1 MGHDLFLHL
10 SVRNVCREGASLQ
23 SCKSVRFVLYV
34 WMQMV
39 ECACLCVRVVNATE
53 LRQWQEMLW
62 LLIMAGKTWFLTASH
77 FQPLSCWFCHLY
89 WYSQSGILKV
99 SICASVCLTGK
110 VGEGRGVGFI
120 KTMFSCKENNLLILH
135 LNVFFIIT
143 IMWLT
148 FLNLSWP

>member
-1 MGHDLFLHL
+1 MRL
-10 SVRNVCREGASLQ
+10 
-23 SCKSVRFVLYV
+23 
-34 WMQMV
+34 
-39 ECACLCVRVVNATE
+39 E
-53 LRQWQEMLW
+53 LLQWQEMLW
-62 LLIMAGKTWFLTASH
+62 LLIMAGKTRFLTTSH

-135 LNVFFIIT
+135 LNIFYYYYYVTNFSESIMALTLLNFIKLKTFFFPDLTMFSIWPPISCVMNELKV
-143 IMWLT
+143 MWAH
-148 FLNLSWP
+148 